1 VGLSVMCM
9 WFYCCRW
16 SYLQVSFQ
24 RCHYPN
30 FLRGIPANSAQEAH
44 TLLSIF
50 TDCFP
55 VLHVDCFKW
64 ILLDL
69 CGCLDFSF
77 FLLFLHCASIKHWRF
92 IVCGIGLQKRVVWM
106 VHTSCAAMTISRY
119 KSAVLPGP
127 FCLFFLHLSGFLC
140 EIPNTWR
147 TKKSNSLG
155 VGHVDRGLQVC
166 SIK

>member
-1 VGLSVMCM
+1 MCM

-30 FLRGIPANSAQEAH
+30 FLRGIPANRAQEAH
-44 TLLSIF
+44 TLLSTF

-92 IVCGIGLQKRVVWM
+92 IVCGIGLQKHVVWM

-127 FCLFFLHLSGFLC
+127 FCLFFGICQDSYVRYPTPGGQRKITVWVWVMWTEGC
-140 EIPNTWR
+140 
-147 TKKSNSLG
+147 K
-155 VGHVDRGLQVC
+155 C
-166 SIK
+166 A